1 MMTTKQKKQYKRDV
15 SRRTIM
21 WTVIALTVFG
31 ILAYCLI
38 KAYPT
43 QDSSSTQ
50 YATVYQKYSETY
62 TQAVDTV
69 NGTNPAKLDDRKTIV
84 YYKLHDLISQQ
95 KPQPDNRTDANIM
108 ENLTEQIRALRRQ
121 LLS

>member
-15 SRRTIM
+15 ARRTIM

-69 NGTNPAKLDDRKTIV
+69 NETDPAKLDDRKTIV

-108 ENLTEQIRALRRQ
+108 ENLTEQIRTLRRQ

>member
-1 MMTTKQKKQYKRDV
+1 MMTTKQKQEYKKDV
-15 SRRTIM
+15 TRKTVL

-69 NGTNPAKLDDRKTIV
+69 NGTDPAKLDDRKTIV
-84 YYKLHDLISQQ
+84 YYRLHDLISQQ
-95 KPQPDNRTDANIM
+95 KPQPDNRTDANVM

>member
-1 MMTTKQKKQYKRDV
+1 MMTTKQKQEYKKDV
-15 SRRTIM
+15 TRKTVL
-21 WTVIALTVFG
+21 WTVIALTVFS

-69 NGTNPAKLDDRKTIV
+69 NGTDPAKLGDRKTIV

-95 KPQPDNRTDANIM
+95 KPQPDNRTDANVM